1 MHVARLDRLHV
12 KDVLVSTN
20 NKIQNSDQIAKD
32 LQMLFLQPM
41 CMGDVPVPGT
51 HIVSLRGLHGLHGL
65 DRLTGLDGQNGL
77 LGHLDGQDG
86 RDGLNG
92 LNGLQCILNFKL
104 MDRFNVRQD
113 DVVQQMDSL
122 PIVLSMP
129 LPPTMLPN
137 TNPTSPH

>member
-1 MHVARLDRLHV
+1 MLVVFGV
-12 KDVLVSTN
+12 KDVRVSTN
-20 NKIQNSDQIAKD
+20 HKMQNIDQISKTKE
-32 LQMLFLQPM
+32 LQMLFLQPI
-41 CMGDVPVPGT
+41 CMGDVLVPGT
-51 HIVSLRGLHGLHGL
+51 HIVSLHGLHGLHGL

-86 RDGLNG
+86 LDGLNG
-92 LNGLQCILNFKL
+92 LNGLQCSLNFKL
-104 MDRFNVRQD
+104 MDKFNVHQD

>member
-1 MHVARLDRLHV
+1 
-12 KDVLVSTN
+12 
-20 NKIQNSDQIAKD
+20 
-32 LQMLFLQPM
+32 
-41 CMGDVPVPGT
+41 MGDVPVIGT
-51 HIVSLRGLHGLHGL
+51 HIVSLHGPHGL
-65 DRLTGLDGQNGL
+65 DHLTGLDGQNGL
-77 LGHLDGQDG
+77 HGHLDGQNGRLDG

-92 LNGLQCILNFKL
+92 LNGLQCSLNFKL
-104 MDRFNVRQD
+104 MDKFNVHQD

>member
-1 MHVARLDRLHV
+1 
-12 KDVLVSTN
+12 
-20 NKIQNSDQIAKD
+20 
-32 LQMLFLQPM
+32 
-41 CMGDVPVPGT
+41 MGDVPVTGT
-51 HIVSLRGLHGLHGL
+51 YIVSLHGLHGL
-65 DRLTGLDGQNGL
+65 DRPTGLVGQNGL
-77 LGHLDGQDG
+77 HGHLDG

-92 LNGLQCILNFKL
+92 LNGLQCSLNFKL
-104 MDRFNVRQD
+104 MDKFNVHQD

>member
-1 MHVARLDRLHV
+1 MLVVFGV

-20 NKIQNSDQIAKD
+20 HKIQISDQD
-32 LQMLFLQPM
+32 LQMLFLQLM
-41 CMGDVPVPGT
+41 CMGDVLVPGT
-51 HIVSLRGLHGLHGL
+51 HIVSLHGLHGLHGL

-86 RDGLNG
+86 LDGLNG
-92 LNGLQCILNFKL
+92 LNGLQCSLNFKL
-104 MDRFNVRQD
+104 MDKFNVHQD